1 MSKLNAARLIN
12 INYNNNA
19 IRISD
24 ETFHFNGE
32 STLISLRN
40 GGGKSVLVQMLTA
53 PFVHKRYRDTKDRT
67 FESYF
72 TTSKPSFILVEWVLD
87 QNAGYVL
94 TGMMVRR
101 SQDSENSGG
110 EELEMVNFICEYQS
124 SCLQDIHHLPVVEKG
139 KKEMILKNFSAC
151 RQMFEGYKRDRSI
164 RFFHYDMNNG
174 AQSRQY
180 FDKLQEYQIH
190 YKEWESI
197 IKKVNLKESGLSE
210 LFSDCRD
217 EKGLVEK
224 WFLDAVENKL
234 NKEKNR
240 MKEFQSILEKYVGQ
254 YKDNRSKIQRRDTIR
269 LFKQEAQRIQE
280 KLSIYREGE
289 QKKEEQENLVAH
301 FITEL
306 ERLQAATKEEHQEI
320 LNQIEGVLAQIAHI
334 EYEKL
339 SGEIHQLE
347 EQLRFHLSNR
357 DMIAMEKE
365 SLEREAE
372 EIVQR
377 LHLLV
382 CAKQQKMADEEKS
395 EWDEALQ
402 KLRLAQEKNVNLEPE
417 RNRLGY
423 VLRCHYERELEENG
437 RKQQEN
443 SQAITQAA
451 ESISQEK
458 EIQAEQ
464 EKKLRE
470 KASAEGALKS
480 RVQAYDRQEE
490 QFNTRYQEHFVR
502 NILGEY
508 EPGTMEI
515 FREAQE
521 KCMEELTRERL
532 KTKKV
537 LETAKEEQRRQ
548 ERKLT
553 DMREDQIRTK
563 AGQEQQKR
571 LQAEYEEELKVRK
584 VILKYLDLDE
594 KEVFDTE
601 KILHASGRKLL
612 EISNL
617 RRNLEKEEDTLQKE
631 YQRLT
636 KGQVLELP
644 QELEAELTGLGI
656 HFVYGMEW
664 LKKNGYPEKENLEL
678 VRSHPF
684 LPYALILSGQELE
697 KLSRHA
703 GGICTSFPVPII
715 LREHLEKRE
724 AQDGGNVHRY
734 EGVSF
739 YVLFNENLLDE
750 EKLRALVAE
759 KEQEITRKQEAIRI
773 RQEEYRQYF
782 ERQELVKNQ
791 SVSGENYAANEKL
804 LKDLEEQIRQTD
816 ADIRASA
823 QKLAELKEQME
834 RQEQIIREADQ
845 EMERQRRKMEDFTA
859 LCEDYEAYVRYRQE
873 LELCRKEINRL
884 AEKQKLSKE
893 KLEKLQDRRHTLESE
908 RDVLLREEEGQQEA
922 LRKYRRYEEYT
933 EPEEAEAGED
943 WRRLWE
949 TAGKRDAAKKSGTAE
964 KGVVAEKG
972 GAVEKGGAA
981 EKGSAAEKSGAAEK
995 GDAAAG
1001 RLELRKIAADME
1013 ARYAAVTSAVSMEIQ
1028 ELERQ
1033 EQQSGRRYREA
1044 DQELRHLQKKYRLS
1058 DHAWR
1063 DTQYNRKEEAHQ
1075 ETMLED
1081 RKMKIGTKQSLWNEE
1096 DKRIAVITQQKSDL
1110 QKRMRT
1116 ECGKEEPLPKA
1127 EIQNQDFESRKN
1139 QLKYQE
1145 KELKSS
1151 AAHLQNRLQSLNEN
1165 LTALAEY
1172 GDFEQKEPVVW
1183 EQNFIEM
1190 SARELRNF
1198 KGILIRDYNQYLKSV
1213 QDAKEQLIRVL
1224 NQIVRDEHFQEDYYK
1239 KPLEAMLELSGD
1251 ARQVERQ
1258 LDTTIQSYDSLM
1270 EKLEVDISVVE
1281 KEKQKIVELLEDYLQ
1296 EVHRNLGR
1304 IDQNSTI
1311 TIRDR
1316 AVKMLKL
1323 QLPAWEENENMY
1335 HIRLQ
1340 DMIDDLTQKGIGI
1353 FERNEN
1359 AQEYF
1364 GTRMTTRNLY
1374 DTVIGI
1380 GNVQIRLYK
1389 IEAQREYPITWAEVA
1404 KNSGGEGFLSAFVIL
1419 SSLLYYMRK
1428 DETDIFADR
1437 NEGKVLLMDNPF
1449 AQTNASHLLK
1459 PLMDVAKKT
1468 NTQLICLT
1476 GLGGDTIY
1484 NRFDNI
1490 YVLNLIAASLR
1501 SGMQY
1506 LKAKHLLG
1514 NEPETMVVSQIEV
1527 MEQQELVF

>member
-1 MSKLNAARLIN
+1 MSKINAARLIN

-32 STLISLRN
+32 STLLSLRN

-53 PFVHKRYRDTKDRT
+53 PFVHKRYRDAKDRP

-72 TTSKPSFILVEWVLD
+72 TTSKPSFILVEWALD
-87 QNAGYVL
+87 QNAGHVL

-101 SQDSENSGG
+101 SQDSENNGG
-110 EELEMVNFICEYQS
+110 EDLEMVNFICEYRS

-151 RQMFEGYKRDRSI
+151 RQMFEGYKRDRSLH
-164 RFFHYDMNNG
+164 FFYYDMNNG

-224 WFLDAVENKL
+224 WFLDAVESKL

-240 MKEFQSILEKYVGQ
+240 MKEFQTILEKYVGQ

-280 KLSIYREGE
+280 RIFVYREGE
-289 QKKEEQENLVAH
+289 KREEEQENLVAH
-301 FITEL
+301 FIAEL
-306 ERLQAATKEEHQEI
+306 ERLQTVTKEEHQEI
-320 LNQIEGVLAQIAHI
+320 LSRIEEILERIAHI

-339 SGEIHQLE
+339 SGEIYELE
-347 EQLRFHLSNR
+347 EQMRFHLSNR
-357 DMIAMEKE
+357 DMITMEQE
-365 SLEREAE
+365 ALERETE
-372 EIVQR
+372 EIIQK
-377 LHLLV
+377 LHLFA

-402 KLRLAQEKNVNLEPE
+402 RLRVAQEKNVNLEPE

-423 VLRCHYERELEENG
+423 VLRCHYEKELQETG
-437 RKQQEN
+437 RKQAEN
-443 SQAITQAA
+443 TQMLTQTA
-451 ESISQEK
+451 EHISNEK
-458 EIQAEQ
+458 EIQAAQEEQ
-464 EKKLRE
+464 LRE
-470 KASAEGALKS
+470 KASSEGALKS
-480 RVQAYDRQEE
+480 QVLSYDRQEE
-490 QFNTRYQEHFVR
+490 QFNTRYQENFVR

-508 EPGTMEI
+508 EPGTLEI
-515 FREAQE
+515 FQKSLSSRI
-521 KCMEELTRERL
+521 EELSRERL
-532 KTKKV
+532 KAKKA
-537 LETAKEEQRRQ
+537 LETSREDTRLQ

-553 DMREDQIRTK
+553 DLREEQIRSK
-563 AGQEQQKR
+563 AEREQQTHLR
-571 LQAEYEEELKVRK
+571 EEYEKELEIRK
-584 VILKYLDLDE
+584 VILKYLDLEE
-594 KEVFDTE
+594 KELFDTE

-617 RRNLEKEEDTLQKE
+617 RRNLEKEEDILQKE

-644 QELEAELTGLGI
+644 PELEAELTGLGV

-664 LKKNGYPEKENLEL
+664 LKKNGYLEEENLEL
-678 VRSHPF
+678 VRAHPF
-684 LPYALILSGQELE
+684 LPYALIVSELELE
-697 KLSRHA
+697 KLSRHP
-703 GGICTSFPVPII
+703 GGICTSFPIPII
-715 LREHLEKRE
+715 LREHLEKRDIQNE
-724 AQDGGNVHRY
+724 GNVRRY
-734 EGVSF
+734 EGISF

-750 EKLRALVAE
+750 EKLRDLVAE
-759 KEQEITRKQEAIRI
+759 KEQQITRKQEAIQI

-791 SVSGENYAANEKL
+791 AVNQDNYAANEKL
-804 LKDLEEQIRQTD
+804 LNTLEERIKQTD
-816 ADIRASA
+816 ADIRDIS
-823 QKLAELKEQME
+823 QKAAELKKQTE
-834 RQEQIIREADQ
+834 RQERVIRKTDQ
-845 EMERQRRKMEDFTA
+845 EIERQQRKTEDFEE
-859 LCEDYEAYVRYRQE
+859 LCRDYGEYIRYRQE
-873 LELCRKEINRL
+873 LELCRKEMRKL
-884 AEKQKLSKE
+884 SEKQKLSRE
-893 KLEKLQDRRHTLESE
+893 KLEKLQERQRMLESL
-908 RDVLLREEEGQQEA
+908 RDSLLRAEEEQQEA
-922 LRKYRRYEEYT
+922 VRKYRRYEEYMELTDT
-933 EPEEAEAGED
+933 ESEED
-943 WRRLWE
+943 WKTLWE
-949 TAGKRDAAKKSGTAE
+949 TAGTASLPDKEGLAKRETLQEQPGN
-964 KGVVAEKG
+964 
-972 GAVEKGGAA
+972 
-981 EKGSAAEKSGAAEK
+981 
-995 GDAAAG
+995 
-1001 RLELRKIAADME
+1001 LRKIVADME
-1013 ARYAAVTSAVSMEIQ
+1013 ARYAAVTATVSLEIQ

-1033 EQQSGRRYREA
+1033 EQQSSRRYKEA
-1044 DQELRHLQKKYRLS
+1044 DQELRHLQKKYRLPEM
-1058 DHAWR
+1058 AWR
-1063 DTQYNRKEEAHQ
+1063 DILYNRKEESRQ
-1075 ETMLED
+1075 EILLED
-1081 RKMKIGTKQSLWNEE
+1081 RQMKIQAKQSLWNEE
-1096 DKRIAVITQQKSDL
+1096 DKRIAVITQQKADL

-1116 ECGKEEPLPKA
+1116 ECGKEEPLPKS

-1145 KELKSS
+1145 KELKVS
-1151 AAHLQNRLQSLNEN
+1151 ADKLQSRLQSLNEN

-1172 GDFEQKEPVVW
+1172 SKFEQKEPVVW
-1183 EQNFIEM
+1183 EQDFTEM
-1190 SARELRNF
+1190 NARELRNY
-1198 KGILIRDYNQYLKSV
+1198 KGILLRDYSQFQKSR
-1213 QDAKEQLIRVL
+1213 QDAKEQLVRVL

-1239 KPLEAMLELSGD
+1239 KPLEAMLELSDD

-1258 LDTTIQSYDSLM
+1258 LNTTIQSYDSLM

-1316 AVKMLKL
+1316 AVKMLKI
-1323 QLPAWEENENMY
+1323 QLPAWEENENLY

-1340 DMIDDLTQKGIGI
+1340 DMIDELTQKGIGI

-1364 GTRMTTRNLY
+1364 GTRMTTRSLY
-1374 DTVIGI
+1374 DTVVGI

-1506 LKAKHLLG
+1506 LRANHLRG
-1514 NEPETMVVSQIEV
+1514 NEPETIIVSQIEV

>member
-1 MSKLNAARLIN
+1 MSKINAARLIN

-24 ETFHFNGE
+24 EIFHFNGE

-53 PFVHKRYRDTKDRT
+53 PFVHKRYRDAKDRP

-72 TTSKPSFILVEWVLD
+72 TTSKPSFILVEWALD
-87 QNAGYVL
+87 QNAGFVL
-94 TGMMVRR
+94 TGMMARR
-101 SQDSENSGG
+101 SQDSDSG
-110 EELEMVNFICEYQS
+110 EELEMVNFVCEYRA

-139 KKEMILKNFSAC
+139 KKEMTLKNFSAC
-151 RQMFEGYKRDRSI
+151 RQMFEGYKRDRSLQ
-164 RFFHYDMNNG
+164 FFYYDMNNG

-224 WFLDAVENKL
+224 WFLDAVESKL
-234 NKEKNR
+234 NKERNR

-269 LFKQEAQRIQE
+269 LFKQEARKIQE
-280 KLSIYREGE
+280 KLSVYREGE
-289 QKKEEQENLVAH
+289 RKEKEQENLVAH
-301 FITEL
+301 FIAEL
-306 ERLQAATKEEHQEI
+306 ERLQAVTKEEYEDI
-320 LNQIEGVLAQIAHI
+320 LSRMEQVLAQIAHI

-339 SGEIHQLE
+339 SGEIYRLE
-347 EQLRFHLSNR
+347 EQMRFHLSNR
-357 DMIAMEKE
+357 DMVSMEKE
-365 SLEREAE
+365 ALEREAE
-372 EIVQR
+372 EITHR
-377 LHLLV
+377 LHLLA
-382 CAKQQKMADEEKS
+382 CAKQQRLADEEKA
-395 EWDEALQ
+395 EWDKALQ
-402 KLRLAQEKNVNLEPE
+402 RLRVAREKNVNLEPE

-423 VLRCHYERELEENG
+423 VLRCHYEKELEENG
-437 RKQQEN
+437 KRQQEN
-443 SQAITQAA
+443 SRGIA
-451 ESISQEK
+451 ETEENIFQEK
-458 EIQAEQ
+458 QIQSDLE
-464 EKKLRE
+464 ERLRE
-470 KASAEGALKS
+470 RVSAEGALKS
-480 RVQAYDRQEE
+480 QVQSYDRQEE

-515 FREAQE
+515 FQEAQE
-521 KCMEELTRERL
+521 NRMEELGRERL
-532 KTKKV
+532 KTKKA
-537 LETAKEEQRRQ
+537 LEMSKEAQRSR

-553 DMREDQIRTK
+553 DMREEQIRRRAK
-563 AGQEQQKR
+563 QEQQSR
-571 LQAEYEEELKVRK
+571 TRSLYEEELEARR

-594 KEVFDTE
+594 KELFDRE
-601 KILHASGRKLL
+601 KILHASGRKLA
-612 EISNL
+612 EIANL
-617 RRNLEKEEDTLQKE
+617 RRNLEKEEDSLQKE

-644 QELEAELTGLGI
+644 QELEAELAGLGI
-656 HFVYGMEW
+656 HVVYGMEW
-664 LKKNGYPEKENLEL
+664 LKKNGYPEKENQEL

-684 LPYALILSGQELE
+684 LPYGLILSKQELE
-697 KLSRHA
+697 KLSRHT
-703 GGICTSFPVPII
+703 GNICTSFPIPII
-715 LREHLEKRE
+715 LREHLEKRAGE
-724 AQDGGNVHRY
+724 DPGNVRRF
-734 EGVSF
+734 GDVSF

-750 EKLRALVAE
+750 ENLRDLVAE
-759 KEQEITRKQEAIRI
+759 KEQQIRRKQEAVRI
-773 RQEEYRQYF
+773 RQEEYQQYF
-782 ERQELVKNQ
+782 ERQEQVKNQ
-791 SVSGENYAANEKL
+791 SVSRENYEENEK
-804 LKDLEEQIRQTD
+804 R
-816 ADIRASA
+816 
-823 QKLAELKEQME
+823 LAELADQIRGTDEEIRAASQELTERKEQME
-834 RQEQIIREADQ
+834 RQEQEIRRMDQ
-845 EMERQRRKMEDFTA
+845 ELERQRRKTEDFQELRGA
-859 LCEDYEAYVRYRQE
+859 YEEYARFRQE
-873 LELCRKEINRL
+873 LELCRKEMSRL
-884 AEKQKLSKE
+884 TDRQKLSRE
-893 KLEKLQDRRHTLESE
+893 KLEKLRDRQKSLEAE
-908 RDVLLREEEGQQEA
+908 RDALLREEEGQQEA
-922 LRKYRRYEEYT
+922 VRKYRRYEEYT
-933 EPEEAEAGED
+933 EPAEKEAGED
-943 WRRLWE
+943 WRGRWE
-949 TAGKRDAAKKSGTAE
+949 
-964 KGVVAEKG
+964 
-972 GAVEKGGAA
+972 AVQIQP
-981 EKGSAAEKSGAAEK
+981 
-995 GDAAAG
+995 D
-1001 RLELRKIAADME
+1001 LRRIVADME
-1013 ARYAAVTSAVSMEIQ
+1013 ARYAAVTATVSLEIQ

-1033 EQQSGRRYREA
+1033 EQLSGRRCKDA
-1044 DQELRHLQKKYRLS
+1044 DQELRHLQKKYGLTEN
-1058 DHAWR
+1058 AWQ
-1063 DTQYNRKEEAHQ
+1063 DTRYSRKEESRQ
-1075 ETMLED
+1075 EILLED
-1081 RKMKIGTKQSLWNEE
+1081 RRMKIQTKQSLWNEE
-1096 DKRIAVITQQKSDL
+1096 DKRIAVITQQKADL
-1110 QKRMRT
+1110 LKRMRT
-1116 ECGKEEPLPKA
+1116 ECGQEEPLPKA

-1145 KELKSS
+1145 RELKNT
-1151 AAHLQNRLQSLNEN
+1151 ADKLQKRLHSLDEN

-1172 GDFEQKEPVVW
+1172 SEFEKKEPIVW
-1183 EQNFIEM
+1183 ERDFMAMN
-1190 SARELRNF
+1190 AKELRNF
-1198 KGILIRDYNQYLKSV
+1198 KGILIRDYNQYVKSR
-1213 QDAKEQLIRVL
+1213 QDAKEQLVRVL

-1239 KPLEAMLELSGD
+1239 KPLEAMLELSDD
-1251 ARQVERQ
+1251 AGQVRRQME
-1258 LDTTIQSYDSLM
+1258 TTIQSYDSLM

-1281 KEKQKIVELLEDYLQ
+1281 KEKQKIAELLEDYLR
-1296 EVHRNLGR
+1296 EVHRNLDR
-1304 IDQNSTI
+1304 IDQNATI
-1311 TIRDR
+1311 TVRER
-1316 AVKMLKL
+1316 AIKMLKI
-1323 QLPAWEENENMY
+1323 QLPVWEENENLY

-1340 DMIDDLTQKGIGI
+1340 DLIDELTQKGIGI

-1374 DTVIGI
+1374 DTVVGI

-1476 GLGGDTIY
+1476 GLGGDSIY

-1501 SGMQY
+1501 GGMQY
-1506 LKAKHLLG
+1506 LRANHLRG

>member
-1 MSKLNAARLIN
+1 MSKINAARLIN

-24 ETFHFNGE
+24 EIFHFNGE

-53 PFVHKRYRDTKDRT
+53 PFVHKRYRDAKDRP

-72 TTSKPSFILVEWVLD
+72 TTSKPSFILVEWALD
-87 QNAGYVL
+87 QNAGFVL
-94 TGMMVRR
+94 IGMMARR
-101 SQDSENSGG
+101 SQDSDSG
-110 EELEMVNFICEYQS
+110 EELEMVNFVCEYRA

-139 KKEMILKNFSAC
+139 KKEMTLKNFSAC
-151 RQMFEGYKRDRSI
+151 RQMFEGYKRDRSLQ
-164 RFFHYDMNNG
+164 FFYYDMNNG

-224 WFLDAVENKL
+224 WFLDAVESKL
-234 NKEKNR
+234 NKERNR

-269 LFKQEAQRIQE
+269 LFKQEARKIQE
-280 KLSIYREGE
+280 KLSVYREGE
-289 QKKEEQENLVAH
+289 RKEKEQENLVAH
-301 FITEL
+301 FIAEL
-306 ERLQAATKEEHQEI
+306 ERLQAVTKEEYEDI
-320 LNQIEGVLAQIAHI
+320 LSRMEQVLAQIAHI

-339 SGEIHQLE
+339 SGEIYRLE
-347 EQLRFHLSNR
+347 EQMRFHLSNR
-357 DMIAMEKE
+357 DMVSMEKE
-365 SLEREAE
+365 ALEREAE
-372 EIVQR
+372 EITHR
-377 LHLLV
+377 LHLLA
-382 CAKQQKMADEEKS
+382 CAKQQRLADEEKA
-395 EWDEALQ
+395 EWDKALQ
-402 KLRLAQEKNVNLEPE
+402 RLRVAREKNVNLEPE

-423 VLRCHYERELEENG
+423 VLRCHYEKELEENG
-437 RKQQEN
+437 KRQQEN
-443 SQAITQAA
+443 SRGIA
-451 ESISQEK
+451 ETEENIFQEK
-458 EIQAEQ
+458 QIQSDLE
-464 EKKLRE
+464 ERLRE
-470 KASAEGALKS
+470 RVSAEGALKS
-480 RVQAYDRQEE
+480 QVQSYDRQEE

-515 FREAQE
+515 FQEAQE
-521 KCMEELTRERL
+521 NRMEELGRERL
-532 KTKKV
+532 KTKKA
-537 LETAKEEQRRQ
+537 LEMSKEAQRSR

-553 DMREDQIRTK
+553 DMREEQIRRRAK
-563 AGQEQQKR
+563 QEQQSR
-571 LQAEYEEELKVRK
+571 TRSLYEEELEARR

-594 KEVFDTE
+594 KELFDRE
-601 KILHASGRKLL
+601 KILHASGRKLA
-612 EISNL
+612 EIANL
-617 RRNLEKEEDTLQKE
+617 RRNLEKEEDSLQKE

-656 HFVYGMEW
+656 HVVYGMEW
-664 LKKNGYPEKENLEL
+664 LKKNGYPEKENQEL

-684 LPYALILSGQELE
+684 LPYGLILSKQELE
-697 KLSRHA
+697 KLSRHT
-703 GGICTSFPVPII
+703 GNICTSFPIPII
-715 LREHLEKRE
+715 LREHLEKRAGE
-724 AQDGGNVHRY
+724 DPGNVRRF
-734 EGVSF
+734 GDVSF

-750 EKLRALVAE
+750 EKLRDLVAE
-759 KEQEITRKQEAIRI
+759 KEQQIRRKQEAVRI
-773 RQEEYRQYF
+773 RQEEYQQYF
-782 ERQELVKNQ
+782 ERQEQVKNQ
-791 SVSGENYAANEKL
+791 SVSRESYEENEK
-804 LKDLEEQIRQTD
+804 R
-816 ADIRASA
+816 
-823 QKLAELKEQME
+823 LAELADQIRGTDEEIRAASQELTERKEQME
-834 RQEQIIREADQ
+834 RQEQEIRRMDQ
-845 EMERQRRKMEDFTA
+845 ELERQRRKTEDFQELRGA
-859 LCEDYEAYVRYRQE
+859 YEEYARFRQE
-873 LELCRKEINRL
+873 LELCRKEMSRL
-884 AEKQKLSKE
+884 TDRQKLSRE
-893 KLEKLQDRRHTLESE
+893 KLEKLRDRQKSLEAE
-908 RDVLLREEEGQQEA
+908 RDALLREEEGQQEA
-922 LRKYRRYEEYT
+922 VRKYRRYEEYT
-933 EPEEAEAGED
+933 EPAEKEAGED
-943 WRRLWE
+943 WRGRWE
-949 TAGKRDAAKKSGTAE
+949 
-964 KGVVAEKG
+964 
-972 GAVEKGGAA
+972 AVQIQP
-981 EKGSAAEKSGAAEK
+981 
-995 GDAAAG
+995 D
-1001 RLELRKIAADME
+1001 LRRIVADME
-1013 ARYAAVTSAVSMEIQ
+1013 ARYAAVTATVSLEIQ

-1033 EQQSGRRYREA
+1033 EQLSGRRCKDA
-1044 DQELRHLQKKYRLS
+1044 DQELRHLQKKYGLTEN
-1058 DHAWR
+1058 AWQ
-1063 DTQYNRKEEAHQ
+1063 DTRYSRKEESRQ
-1075 ETMLED
+1075 EILLED
-1081 RKMKIGTKQSLWNEE
+1081 RRMKIQTKQSLWNEE
-1096 DKRIAVITQQKSDL
+1096 DKRIAVITQQKADL
-1110 QKRMRT
+1110 LKRMRT
-1116 ECGKEEPLPKA
+1116 ECGQEEPLPKA

-1145 KELKSS
+1145 RELKNT
-1151 AAHLQNRLQSLNEN
+1151 ADKLQKRLHSLDEN

-1172 GDFEQKEPVVW
+1172 SEFEKKEPIVW
-1183 EQNFIEM
+1183 ERDFMAMN
-1190 SARELRNF
+1190 AKELRNF
-1198 KGILIRDYNQYLKSV
+1198 KGILIRDYNQYVKSR
-1213 QDAKEQLIRVL
+1213 QDAKEQLVRVL

-1239 KPLEAMLELSGD
+1239 KPLEAMLELSDD
-1251 ARQVERQ
+1251 AGQVRRQME
-1258 LDTTIQSYDSLM
+1258 TTIQSYDSLM

-1281 KEKQKIVELLEDYLQ
+1281 KEKQKIAELLEDYLR

-1304 IDQNSTI
+1304 IDQNATI
-1311 TIRDR
+1311 TVRER
-1316 AVKMLKL
+1316 AIKMLKI
-1323 QLPAWEENENMY
+1323 QLPVWEENENLY

-1340 DMIDDLTQKGIGI
+1340 DLIDELTQKGIGI

-1374 DTVIGI
+1374 DTVVGI

-1476 GLGGDTIY
+1476 GLGGDSIY

-1490 YVLNLIAASLR
+1490 YVLNLITASLR
-1501 SGMQY
+1501 GGMQY
-1506 LKAKHLLG
+1506 LRANHLRG

>member
-1 MSKLNAARLIN
+1 MSKINAARLIN

-53 PFVHKRYRDTKDRT
+53 PFVHKRYRDAKDRP

-94 TGMMVRR
+94 TGMMVRQ

-110 EELEMVNFICEYQS
+110 EDLEMVNFICEYRS
-124 SCLQDIHHLPVVEKG
+124 SCLQDIQHLPVVEKG

-151 RQMFEGYKRDRSI
+151 RQMFEGYKRDRSLQ
-164 RFFHYDMNNG
+164 FFYYDMNNA

-224 WFLDAVENKL
+224 WFLDAVESKL

-280 KLSIYREGE
+280 KLSVYREGE
-289 QKKEEQENLVAH
+289 LKEEEQENLVAY
-301 FITEL
+301 FISEL
-306 ERLQAATKEEHQEI
+306 ECLQTVTQEEHQEI
-320 LNQIEGVLAQIAHI
+320 LSQMERVLEQIAHI

-347 EQLRFHLSNR
+347 EQMRFHLSNR
-357 DMIAMEKE
+357 DMITMEKE

-382 CAKQQKMADEEKS
+382 CAKQQKMVDEEKAQW
-395 EWDEALQ
+395 EEALQ
-402 KLRLAQEKNVNLEPE
+402 KLCVAQEKNVNLEPE

-423 VLRCHYERELEENG
+423 VLRCHYERGLEANG
-437 RKQQEN
+437 RKQEEN
-443 SQAITQAA
+443 RQAITEIA

-458 EIQAEQ
+458 DIQSEQ
-464 EKKLRE
+464 EKRLRE
-470 KASAEGALKS
+470 KASVEGALKS
-480 RVQAYDRQEE
+480 QVQAYDRQEE
-490 QFNTRYQEHFVR
+490 QFNIRYQENFVR

-508 EPGTMEI
+508 EPGTLEI
-515 FREAQE
+515 FGESQE
-521 KCMEELTRERL
+521 KHLEELSRERL
-532 KTKKV
+532 KTKKA
-537 LETAKEEQRRQ
+537 LETAKEEQRCQ
-548 ERKLT
+548 ERQLM
-553 DMREDQIRTK
+553 DMREGQIRRK
-563 AGQEQQKR
+563 AEQEQQKSIR
-571 LQAEYEEELKVRK
+571 SQYEKELETRK
-584 VILKYLDLDE
+584 VILKYLDLSE
-594 KEVFDTE
+594 KELFDTE
-601 KILHASGRKLL
+601 KILQASARKLL
-612 EISNL
+612 EISNI

-644 QELEAELTGLGI
+644 QELEEELTGLGI

-684 LPYALILSGQELE
+684 LPYALILSEQELE
-697 KLSRHA
+697 KLSRHT

-724 AQDGGNVHRY
+724 TKSQGNVRRY

-750 EKLRALVAE
+750 EKLRDLVEE
-759 KEQEITRKQEAIRI
+759 KEQQIRRKQEAIQI

-782 ERQELVKNQ
+782 ERQEMVKNQ
-791 SVSGENYAANEKL
+791 SVSRENYDANEKS
-804 LKDLEEQIRQTD
+804 LEELEECLRQ
-816 ADIRASA
+816 ADEENRAAA
-823 QKLAELKEQME
+823 QKLAELKDQMD
-834 RQEQIIREADQ
+834 RQEQELRGADQ
-845 EMERQRRKMEDFTA
+845 EMERQQRKIEDFA
-859 LCEDYEAYVRYRQE
+859 QLRGAYEEYIRYRQE
-873 LELCRKEINRL
+873 LELCRKEMNRL
-884 AEKQKLSKE
+884 VEKQKLSKE
-893 KLEKLQDRRHTLESE
+893 KLEKFQERQRTLESI

-922 LRKYRRYEEYT
+922 VRKYHRYEEYV
-933 EPEEAEAGED
+933 EPSEAESGKD
-943 WRRLWE
+943 WRALWE
-949 TAGKRDAAKKSGTAE
+949 
-964 KGVVAEKG
+964 
-972 GAVEKGGAA
+972 AA
-981 EKGSAAEKSGAAEK
+981 EREDLQEKNK
-995 GDAAAG
+995 Q
-1001 RLELRKIAADME
+1001 IVADME
-1013 ARYAAVTSAVSMEIQ
+1013 ARYAAVTAAVSLEIQ
-1028 ELERQ
+1028 EWERQ
-1033 EQQSGRRYREA
+1033 EQQCGKRYKEA
-1044 DQELRHLQKKYRLS
+1044 AQELLHLQKKYRLS
-1058 DHAWR
+1058 EMAWR

-1075 ETMLED
+1075 ETLLED
-1081 RKMKIGTKQSLWNEE
+1081 RRIKIGTKQSLWNEE

-1110 QKRMRT
+1110 MKRMRT

-1127 EIQNQDFESRKN
+1127 DIQNQDFESRKN

-1151 AAHLQNRLQSLNEN
+1151 ADKLQNRLQSLNEN

-1172 GDFEQKEPVVW
+1172 SEFEKKEPVVW
-1183 EQNFIEM
+1183 EQDFKEM
-1190 SARELRNF
+1190 NARELRNF
-1198 KGILIRDYNQYLKSV
+1198 KGILIRDYNQYRKSK
-1213 QDAKEQLIRVL
+1213 QDAKEQLVRVL

-1239 KPLEAMLELSGD
+1239 KPLEAMLELSDD
-1251 ARQVERQ
+1251 AKQVERQ
-1258 LDTTIQSYDSLM
+1258 LDTTIRSYDSLM

-1316 AVKMLKL
+1316 AVKMLKI
-1323 QLPAWEENENMY
+1323 QLPAWEENENLY

-1340 DMIDDLTQKGIGI
+1340 DFIDELTEKGIGI

-1374 DTVIGI
+1374 DCVVGI

-1506 LKAKHLLG
+1506 LRANHLRG

-1527 MEQQELVF
+1527 IEQQELVF

>member
-1 MSKLNAARLIN
+1 MSKINAARLIN

-19 IRISD
+19 IRVSD
-24 ETFHFNGE
+24 ETFRFNGE

-53 PFVHKRYRDTKDRT
+53 PFVHKRYRDAKDRP

-72 TTSKPSFILVEWVLD
+72 TTGKPSFILVEWALD
-87 QNAGYVL
+87 QNAGFVL

-101 SQDSENSGG
+101 SQDSDSG
-110 EELEMVNFICEYQS
+110 EDLEMVNFICEYRS

-139 KKEMILKNFSAC
+139 KKEMTLKNFSAC
-151 RQMFEGYKRDRSI
+151 RQLFEGYKRDRSLQ
-164 RFFHYDMNNG
+164 FFYYDMNNG

-224 WFLDAVENKL
+224 WFLDAVESKL
-234 NKEKNR
+234 NKERNR

-269 LFKQEAQRIQE
+269 LYKQEAQKIRE
-280 KLSIYREGE
+280 KLSVYREGE
-289 QKKEEQENLVAH
+289 QKEEEQENLVAH
-301 FITEL
+301 FIAEL
-306 ERLQAATKEEHQEI
+306 ERLQAVTKEGHEEVLSQME
-320 LNQIEGVLAQIAHI
+320 EVLAEIAHI

-339 SGEIHQLE
+339 SGEIYQLE
-347 EQLRFHLSNR
+347 EQMRFHLSNR
-357 DMIAMEKE
+357 NMLSMEKE
-365 SLEREAE
+365 ALERETE
-372 EIVQR
+372 EIIRR
-377 LHLLV
+377 LHVLA
-382 CAKQQKMADEEKS
+382 CAKQQRLADEEKA

-402 KLRLAQEKNVNLEPE
+402 RLRVAQEKNVNLEPE

-423 VLRCHYERELEENG
+423 VLRRHYEKELEENG
-437 RKQQEN
+437 KRQQEN
-443 SQAITQAA
+443 SVAIA
-451 ESISQEK
+451 ETEENIS
-458 EIQAEQ
+458 
-464 EKKLRE
+464 RE
-470 KASAEGALKS
+470 KQIQSNLEEQIRERVSAEGALKS
-480 RVQAYDRQEE
+480 QVQAYDRQEE
-490 QFNTRYQEHFVR
+490 QFNNRHQEQFVR

-515 FREAQE
+515 FQEAQE
-521 KCMEELTRERL
+521 NRMEELVRERL
-532 KTKKV
+532 KTKKAQEASK
-537 LETAKEEQRRQ
+537 ETQRSQ
-548 ERKLT
+548 ERKLA
-553 DMREDQIRTK
+553 DMREEQIRRR
-563 AGQEQQKR
+563 AEQGQQEGIR
-571 LQAEYEEELKVRK
+571 SSYEEELEERK

-594 KEVFDTE
+594 KELFDRE
-601 KILHASGRKLL
+601 KILQASGRKLL
-612 EISNL
+612 ETANL
-617 RRNLEKEEDTLQKE
+617 RRNLEKEEDGLQKE

-656 HFVYGMEW
+656 HVVYGMEW
-664 LKKNGYPEKENLEL
+664 LKKNGYPEKANQEL

-684 LPYALILSGQELE
+684 LPYGLILSKQEVE
-697 KLSRHA
+697 KLSRHT
-703 GGICTSFPVPII
+703 GNICTSFPIPII
-715 LREHLEKRE
+715 LREHLEKRDRE
-724 AQDGGNVHRY
+724 EPGNIRRF
-734 EGVSF
+734 EDVSF
-739 YVLFNENLLDE
+739 YVLFNENLLNE
-750 EKLRALVAE
+750 EKLRELVAE
-759 KEQEITRKQEAIRI
+759 KERQIARKQEAIRI
-773 RQEEYRQYF
+773 RQEEYQQYF
-782 ERQELVKNQ
+782 ERQEQVKNQ
-791 SVSGENYAANEKL
+791 SVSRESYEENERR
-804 LKDLEEQIRQTD
+804 LKELADQIQGTD
-816 ADIRASA
+816 EDIRTAS
-823 QKLAELKEQME
+823 QKLAELKEQIE
-834 RQEQIIREADQ
+834 LREQDIRRADQ
-845 EMERQRRKMEDFTA
+845 ELERQRRKAEDFQE
-859 LCEDYEAYVRYRQE
+859 LRDVYEEYVHFRQE
-873 LELCRKEINRL
+873 LELCRKDMGRL
-884 AEKQKLSKE
+884 ADKQKLSRD
-893 KLEKLQDRRHTLESE
+893 KLEKQQERQKSLETE
-908 RDVLLREEEGQQEA
+908 RDALLREEEEHQEA
-922 LRKYRRYEEYT
+922 VRKYRRYEEYT
-933 EPEEAEAGED
+933 ELKEKEAGED
-943 WRRLWE
+943 WRGLW
-949 TAGKRDAAKKSGTAE
+949 AAAE
-964 KGVVAEKG
+964 S
-972 GAVEKGGAA
+972 GGAA
-981 EKGSAAEKSGAAEK
+981 AAEGWQEQKSQSGAAADAAVKPRAEKSAVQI
-995 GDAAAG
+995 
-1001 RLELRKIAADME
+1001 RLDLRKIVSDME
-1013 ARYAAVTSAVSMEIQ
+1013 ARYAAVTATVSLEIQ

-1033 EQQSGRRYREA
+1033 EQLSGRRCKEA
-1044 DQELRHLQKKYRLS
+1044 DQELKHLQKKYGLTE
-1058 DHAWR
+1058 DAWQ
-1063 DTQYNRKEEAHQ
+1063 DTYYNRKEESRQ
-1075 ETMLED
+1075 EVLLED
-1081 RKMKIGTKQSLWNEE
+1081 RRMKIRTKQSLWNEE
-1096 DKRIAVITQQKSDL
+1096 DKRIAVLTQQKADIL
-1110 QKRMRT
+1110 KRMRT
-1116 ECGKEEPLPKA
+1116 ECGQEEPLPKG

-1145 KELKSS
+1145 KELKNT
-1151 AAHLQNRLQSLNEN
+1151 ADKLQKRLHSLDEN

-1172 GDFEQKEPVVW
+1172 SEFEKKEPVEW
-1183 EQNFIEM
+1183 EQDFIEM
-1190 SARELRNF
+1190 NAKELRNF
-1198 KGILIRDYNQYLKSV
+1198 KGILIRDYNQCLKSR
-1213 QDAKEQLIRVL
+1213 QDAKEQLVRVL
-1224 NQIVRDEHFQEDYYK
+1224 NQIVRDAHFQEDYYK
-1239 KPLEAMLELSGD
+1239 KPLEAMLELAGD
-1251 ARQVERQ
+1251 AGQVQRQ
-1258 LDTTIQSYDSLM
+1258 LETTIQSYDSLM

-1311 TIRDR
+1311 TVRER
-1316 AVKMLKL
+1316 AIKMLKI
-1323 QLPAWEENENMY
+1323 QLPAWEENENLY

-1340 DMIDDLTQKGIGI
+1340 DLIDELTEKGIGI

-1374 DTVIGI
+1374 DTVVGI

-1476 GLGGDTIY
+1476 GLGGDSIY

-1506 LKAKHLLG
+1506 LRANHLRG

>member
-1 MSKLNAARLIN
+1 MSKINAARLIN

-19 IRISD
+19 IRVSD
-24 ETFHFNGE
+24 ETFRFNGE

-53 PFVHKRYRDTKDRT
+53 PFVHKRYRDAKDRP

-72 TTSKPSFILVEWVLD
+72 TTGKPSFILVEWALD
-87 QNAGYVL
+87 QNAGFVL

-101 SQDSENSGG
+101 SQDSDSG
-110 EELEMVNFICEYQS
+110 EDLEMVNFICEYRS

-139 KKEMILKNFSAC
+139 KKEMTLKNFSAC
-151 RQMFEGYKRDRSI
+151 RQLFEGYKRDRSLQ
-164 RFFHYDMNNG
+164 FFYYDMNNG

-224 WFLDAVENKL
+224 WFLDAVESKL
-234 NKEKNR
+234 NKERNR

-269 LFKQEAQRIQE
+269 LYKQEAQKIRE
-280 KLSIYREGE
+280 KLSVYREGE
-289 QKKEEQENLVAH
+289 QKEEEQENLVAH
-301 FITEL
+301 FIAEL
-306 ERLQAATKEEHQEI
+306 ERLQAVTKEGHEEVLSQME
-320 LNQIEGVLAQIAHI
+320 EVLAEIAHI

-339 SGEIHQLE
+339 SGEIYQME
-347 EQLRFHLSNR
+347 EQMRFHLSNR
-357 DMIAMEKE
+357 DMLSMEKE
-365 SLEREAE
+365 ALERETE
-372 EIVQR
+372 EIIRR
-377 LHLLV
+377 LHVLA
-382 CAKQQKMADEEKS
+382 CAKQQRLADEEKA

-402 KLRLAQEKNVNLEPE
+402 RLRVAQEKNVNLEPE

-423 VLRCHYERELEENG
+423 VLRRHYEKELEENG
-437 RKQQEN
+437 KRQQEN
-443 SQAITQAA
+443 SVAIA
-451 ESISQEK
+451 ETEENIFQEK
-458 EIQAEQ
+458 QIQFNLEEQ
-464 EKKLRE
+464 IRE
-470 KASAEGALKS
+470 RVSAEGALKS
-480 RVQAYDRQEE
+480 QVQAYDRQEE
-490 QFNTRYQEHFVR
+490 QFNTRHQEHFVR

-515 FREAQE
+515 FQEAQE
-521 KCMEELTRERL
+521 NRMEELVRERL
-532 KTKKV
+532 KTKKAQEASK
-537 LETAKEEQRRQ
+537 ETQRSQ
-548 ERKLT
+548 ERKLA
-553 DMREDQIRTK
+553 DMREEQIRRR
-563 AGQEQQKR
+563 AEQGQQER
-571 LQAEYEEELKVRK
+571 IRNSYEEELEERK
-584 VILKYLDLDE
+584 VILKYLGMDE
-594 KEVFDTE
+594 KALFDRE
-601 KILHASGRKLL
+601 KILQASGRKLL
-612 EISNL
+612 ETANL
-617 RRNLEKEEDTLQKE
+617 RRNLEKEEDGLQKE

-656 HFVYGMEW
+656 HVVYGMEW
-664 LKKNGYPEKENLEL
+664 LKKNGYPEKANQEL

-684 LPYALILSGQELE
+684 LPYGLILSKQEVE
-697 KLSRHA
+697 KLSRHT
-703 GGICTSFPVPII
+703 GNICTSFPIPII
-715 LREHLEKRE
+715 LREHLEKRDRE
-724 AQDGGNVHRY
+724 EPGNIRRF
-734 EGVSF
+734 EDVSF
-739 YVLFNENLLDE
+739 YVLFNENLLNE
-750 EKLRALVAE
+750 EKLRELVAE
-759 KEQEITRKQEAIRI
+759 KERQIARKQEAIRI
-773 RQEEYRQYF
+773 RQEEYQQYF
-782 ERQELVKNQ
+782 ERQEQVKNQ
-791 SVSGENYAANEKL
+791 SVSRESYEENERR
-804 LKDLEEQIRQTD
+804 LKELADQIQGTD
-816 ADIRASA
+816 EDIRTAS
-823 QKLAELKEQME
+823 QKLAELKEQIE
-834 RQEQIIREADQ
+834 LREQDIRRADQ
-845 EMERQRRKMEDFTA
+845 ELERQRRKAEDFQE
-859 LCEDYEAYVRYRQE
+859 LRDVYEEYVHFRQE
-873 LELCRKEINRL
+873 LELCRKDMGRL
-884 AEKQKLSKE
+884 ADKQKLSRD
-893 KLEKLQDRRHTLESE
+893 KLEKQQERQKSLETE
-908 RDVLLREEEGQQEA
+908 RDALLREEEEHQEA
-922 LRKYRRYEEYT
+922 VRKYRRYEEYT
-933 EPEEAEAGED
+933 ELKEKEAGED
-943 WRRLWE
+943 WRGLW
-949 TAGKRDAAKKSGTAE
+949 AAAE
-964 KGVVAEKG
+964 S
-972 GAVEKGGAA
+972 GGAA
-981 EKGSAAEKSGAAEK
+981 AAEGWQEQKSQSGAAADAAVKPRAEKSAVQI
-995 GDAAAG
+995 
-1001 RLELRKIAADME
+1001 RLDLRKIVSDME
-1013 ARYAAVTSAVSMEIQ
+1013 ARYAAVTATVSLEIQ

-1033 EQQSGRRYREA
+1033 EQLSGRRCKEA
-1044 DQELRHLQKKYRLS
+1044 DQELKHLQKKYGLTE
-1058 DHAWR
+1058 DAWQ
-1063 DTQYNRKEEAHQ
+1063 DTYYNRKEESRQ
-1075 ETMLED
+1075 EVLLED
-1081 RKMKIGTKQSLWNEE
+1081 RRMKIRTKQSLWNEE
-1096 DKRIAVITQQKSDL
+1096 DKRIAVLTQQKADIL
-1110 QKRMRT
+1110 KRMRT
-1116 ECGKEEPLPKA
+1116 ECGQEEPLPKG

-1145 KELKSS
+1145 KELKNT
-1151 AAHLQNRLQSLNEN
+1151 ADKLQKRLHSLDEN

-1172 GDFEQKEPVVW
+1172 SEFEKKEPVEW
-1183 EQNFIEM
+1183 EQDFIEM
-1190 SARELRNF
+1190 NAKELRNF
-1198 KGILIRDYNQYLKSV
+1198 KGILIRDYNQCLKSR
-1213 QDAKEQLIRVL
+1213 QDAKEQLVRVL
-1224 NQIVRDEHFQEDYYK
+1224 NQIVRDAHFQEDYYK
-1239 KPLEAMLELSGD
+1239 KPLEAMLELAGD
-1251 ARQVERQ
+1251 AGQVQRQ
-1258 LDTTIQSYDSLM
+1258 LETTIQSYDSLM

-1281 KEKQKIVELLEDYLQ
+1281 KEKQKIVELLEEYLQ

-1311 TIRDR
+1311 TVRER
-1316 AVKMLKL
+1316 AIKMLKI
-1323 QLPAWEENENMY
+1323 QLPAWEENENLY

-1340 DMIDDLTQKGIGI
+1340 DLIDELTEKGIGI

-1374 DTVIGI
+1374 DTVVGI

-1476 GLGGDTIY
+1476 GLGGDSIY

-1506 LKAKHLLG
+1506 LRANHLRG